1 MNSSE
6 ICNGTF
12 DFISDPT
19 GYQGI
24 DLSISK
30 Y

>member
-6 ICNGTF
+6 ICNDTF
-12 DFISDPT
+12 DFISDST

-24 DLSISK
+24 DLGIFK